1 MDHMFGILQKTSKG
15 LAVIA
20 GIALTFMM
28 LLTVADVTMRA
39 FGMPFM
45 GTYEVVSLTLGLVIG
60 FSIPLVSLNKQHVY
74 MDMLVEKLAP
84 RNKAILTTLTRIMNI
99 ALFVLIGC
107 ALFIIGNEY
116 RISGETSPTI
126 MLPFYPM
133 AYGIGI
139 CCFIECLVF
148 IFEIVKS
155 WRAIDHE

>member
-1 MDHMFGILQKTSKG
+1 MDNLFGFLQKASKR
-15 LAVIA
+15 LAVVA

-74 MDMLVEKLAP
+74 MDMLVNSLSK
-84 RNKAILTTLTRIMNI
+84 RNKALMHILTRILNI
-99 ALFVLIGC
+99 FLFVLIGC

-116 RISGETSPTI
+116 RLSGETSPTI

-133 AYGIGI
+133 AFGIGI
-139 CCFIECLVF
+139 CCFIECFVF
-148 IFEIVKS
+148 IFEIAKS
-155 WRAIDHE
+155 WRAVHE

>member
-1 MDHMFGILQKTSKG
+1 MDNLFGFLQKASKR
-15 LAVIA
+15 LAVVA
-20 GIALTFMM
+20 GVALTFMM

-74 MDMLVEKLAP
+74 MDMLVNSLSK
-84 RNKAILTTLTRIMNI
+84 RNKALMHILTRILNI
-99 ALFVLIGC
+99 FLFVLIGC

-116 RISGETSPTI
+116 RLSGETSPTI

-133 AYGIGI
+133 AFGIGI
-139 CCFIECLVF
+139 CCFIECFVF
-148 IFEIVKS
+148 IFEIAKS
-155 WRAIDHE
+155 WRAVHE

>member
-1 MDHMFGILQKTSKG
+1 MDRLFGLLQKGSRW
-15 LAVIA
+15 LAVVA

-28 LLTVADVTMRA
+28 LLTVTDVTMRA

-45 GTYEVVSLTLGLVIG
+45 GTYEVVSLALGLVIG

-74 MDMLVEKLAP
+74 MDMLVERLSP
-84 RNKAILTTLTRIMNI
+84 RKKAILNTMTRIMNI
-99 ALFVLIGC
+99 FLFVLLGC

-148 IFEIVKS
+148 IFEIIKG
-155 WRAIDHE
+155 WRAVHE

>member
-1 MDHMFGILQKTSKG
+1 MDNLFGFLQKASKW
-15 LAVIA
+15 LAVVA

-74 MDMLVEKLAP
+74 MDMLVNSLSK
-84 RNKAILTTLTRIMNI
+84 RNKALMHILTRILNI
-99 ALFVLIGC
+99 FLFVLIGC

-116 RISGETSPTI
+116 RLSGETSPTI

-133 AYGIGI
+133 AFGIGI
-139 CCFIECLVF
+139 CCFIECFVF
-148 IFEIVKS
+148 IFEIAKS
-155 WRAIDHE
+155 WRSVHE

>member
-1 MDHMFGILQKTSKG
+1 MDFLFGFLQKASKR

-74 MDMLVEKLAP
+74 MDMLVNSLSK
-84 RNKAILTTLTRIMNI
+84 RNKAIMHILTRILNI
-99 ALFVLIGC
+99 FLFVLIGC

-116 RISGETSPTI
+116 RLSGETSPTI

-133 AYGIGI
+133 AFGIGI
-139 CCFIECLVF
+139 CCFIECFVF

-155 WRAIDHE
+155 WRTIHE

>member
-1 MDHMFGILQKTSKG
+1 MDRLFGFLQKGSRW
-15 LAVIA
+15 LAVVA

-28 LLTVADVTMRA
+28 LLTVTDVTMRA

-45 GTYEVVSLTLGLVIG
+45 GTYEVVSLALGLVIG

-74 MDMLVEKLAP
+74 MDMLVERLSP
-84 RNKAILTTLTRIMNI
+84 RNKAILNTMTRTMNI
-99 ALFVLIGC
+99 FLFVLLGC

-133 AYGIGI
+133 AFGIGI
-139 CCFIECLVF
+139 CCFIECFVF
-148 IFEIVKS
+148 IFEIIRG
-155 WRAIDHE
+155 WRAVHE

>member
-1 MDHMFGILQKTSKG
+1 MDALFASLQKTSKW

-28 LLTVADVTMRA
+28 LLTVTDVTMRA
-39 FGMPFM
+39 FGMPFR
-45 GTYEVVSLTLGLVIG
+45 GTYEVISLALGLVIG

-74 MDMLVEKLAP
+74 MDMLVERLSP
-84 RNKAILTTLTRIMNI
+84 RNKAIMNI
-99 ALFVLIGC
+99 LLFVLIGC

-133 AYGIGI
+133 AYGIGV
-139 CCFIECLVF
+139 CCFIECFVF
-148 IFEIVKS
+148 
-155 WRAIDHE
+155 

>member
-1 MDHMFGILQKTSKG
+1 MDRILLKTSKG
-15 LAVIA
+15 LAVVA

-28 LLTVADVTMRA
+28 LLTVTDVTMRA

-74 MDMLVEKLAP
+74 MDMFVNKLSP
-84 RNKAILTTLTRIMNI
+84 RNKAIMHTITRLMNI
-99 ALFVLIGC
+99 FLFVLIGC

-133 AYGIGI
+133 AYGIAV
-139 CCFIECLVF
+139 CCFIECFVF
-148 IFEIVKS
+148 VFEIVKS
-155 WRAIDHE
+155 WRAIHE

>member
-1 MDHMFGILQKTSKG
+1 MDRLSGVLQKASNW
-15 LAVIA
+15 LAVVA
-20 GIALTFMM
+20 GVALTFMM
-28 LLTVADVTMRA
+28 LLTVTDVTMRA

-60 FSIPLVSLNKQHVY
+60 FSIPLVSLKKQHVY
-74 MDMLVEKLAP
+74 MDMLVERLSP
-84 RNKAILTTLTRIMNI
+84 RNKAILNTITRLMNI
-99 ALFVLIGC
+99 FLFVLIGC
-107 ALFIIGNEY
+107 ALFIVGNEY

-139 CCFIECLVF
+139 CCFIECFVF

-155 WRAIDHE
+155 WRAIHE

>member
-1 MDHMFGILQKTSKG
+1 MDRLSGVLQKTSKG
-15 LAVIA
+15 LAVVA

-28 LLTVADVTMRA
+28 LLTVTDVTMRA

-60 FSIPLVSLNKQHVY
+60 FSIPLVSLKKQHVY
-74 MDMLVEKLAP
+74 MDMLVERLSP
-84 RNKAILTTLTRIMNI
+84 RNKAILNTMTRMMNI
-99 ALFVLIGC
+99 FLFALLGC

-139 CCFIECLVF
+139 CCFIECFVF
-148 IFEIVKS
+148 IFEIVKG
-155 WRAIDHE
+155 WRAIHE

>member
-1 MDHMFGILQKTSKG
+1 MDRLSGVLQKASNW
-15 LAVIA
+15 LAVVA

-28 LLTVADVTMRA
+28 LLTVTDVTMRA

-60 FSIPLVSLNKQHVY
+60 FSIPLVSLKKQHVY
-74 MDMLVEKLAP
+74 MDMLVERLSP
-84 RNKAILTTLTRIMNI
+84 RNKAIMHTITRLMNI
-99 ALFVLIGC
+99 FLFVLIGC
-107 ALFIIGNEY
+107 ALFIVGNEY

-139 CCFIECLVF
+139 CCFIECFVF

-155 WRAIDHE
+155 WRAIHE